1 MNPISCSGEYNGL
14 RLGHHQ
20 PNYFPLQFSSRN
32 VRNASSP
39 LHIDSSTHTDDITHL
54 QFLSPSSA
62 SFHLGSPPAATH
74 DIPSSLLLSTSYDG
88 LVSLTD
94 ADVGRSDAALYSSA
108 ALDGGIKKAGWYWAA
123 VGKGKQRRKQIKI
136 WATRF
141 G

>member
-1 MNPISCSGEYNGL
+1 MLS
-14 RLGHHQ
+14 
-20 PNYFPLQFSSRN
+20 FPLRSVSRD

-54 QFLSPSSA
+54 HFLPPSA
-62 SFHLGSPPAATH
+62 SFHPEFPPAVTD